1 MLWVFLVQQSLMYLM
16 MKINEKHPN
25 KTWDHKA
32 FLKRKISEVCTKR
45 ESIQVNNEDKVIE
58 VIPGKK

>member
-1 MLWVFLVQQSLMYLM
+1 M